1 LAEPIGRTSSISR
14 LYAILDLES
23 IRALDLDPLALASAY
38 VESGIRLLQVRAK
51 AAGARDVLEVS
62 RAIVDRGRSHD
73 ASVIVNDRPDI
84 AVMAGA
90 AGVHVGQADLPPDA
104 VRRVMPEGE
113 IGLSTHTLAQLEA
126 ALATPATYIAVGP
139 VFGTSTKQTGY
150 AAVGLD
156 LVREAAA
163 RADRP
168 IVAIGGI
175 TVENAASVL
184 EAGAASVAVISDL
197 LRGDPRERARAFVE
211 QLG

>member
-1 LAEPIGRTSSISR
+1 MAEPIGRTSSISR